1 MARPKHTFHPTQSI
15 SLTISIIGDQH
26 VQIDSHGG
34 RELGSNVVV
43 ITDHVAVYV
52 YDQAALATYANAWI
66 DASVTAHHQLPSWP
80 NRSAPAR
87 NTPRAS
93 SSAPTAG
100 TRSITPTTSP
110 GRS

>member
-1 MARPKHTFHPTQSI
+1 MQ
-15 SLTISIIGDQH
+15 
-26 VQIDSHGG
+26 VDSHGG

-52 YDQAALATYANAWI
+52 YDPAALATYANAWI
-66 DASVTAHHQLPSWP
+66 DGDVTANRHSRSSP

-87 NTPRAS
+87 NSPRAS

-100 TRSITPTTSP
+100 TKSTTPTT
-110 GRS
+110 